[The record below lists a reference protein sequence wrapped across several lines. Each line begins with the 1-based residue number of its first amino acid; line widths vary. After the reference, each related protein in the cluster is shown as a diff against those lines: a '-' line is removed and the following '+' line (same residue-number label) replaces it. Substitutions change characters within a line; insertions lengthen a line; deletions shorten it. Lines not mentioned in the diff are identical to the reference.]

1 MASIDRP
8 IRLPRVHRR
17 RRHQRGVALVE
28 AAFMLPMFVI
38 LWYGSLY
45 VHNLGS
51 KYIAVNTA
59 AREDAWTTAMS
70 NCGVHKSSDSEVLPA
85 AEGSPSPLKNGGGSD
100 SSAVSTAL
108 GQGNVTG
115 AISGLVNSITKAISN
130 IFPNPKGA
138 TALKTDKINWRD
150 PDLYDHSGM
159 AEQSTKVKGTIT
171 IVCNEAPED
180 GSISN
185 VIGNL
190 VGFVKSIF

>member
-85 AEGSPSPLKNGGGSD
+85 AEGSPSPLQNGGGSD
-100 SSAVSTAL
+100 TSAVSTAL
-108 GQGNVTG
+108 GQGNVDAYRQFVEPELGSDADTLIG
-115 AISGLVNSITKAISN
+115 MKN
-130 IFPNPKGA
+130 
-138 TALKTDKINWRD
+138 TARQ
-150 PDLYDHSGM
+150 
-159 AEQSTKVKGTIT
+159 A
-171 IVCNEAPED
+171 A
-180 GSISN
+180 
-185 VIGNL
+185 
-190 VGFVKSIF
+190 